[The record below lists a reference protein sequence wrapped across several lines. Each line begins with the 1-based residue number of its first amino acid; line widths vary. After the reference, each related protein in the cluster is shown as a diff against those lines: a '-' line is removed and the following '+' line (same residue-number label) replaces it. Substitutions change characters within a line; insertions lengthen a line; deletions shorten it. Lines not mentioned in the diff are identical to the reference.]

1 VSLGQRK
8 VPACSISFVF
18 STRQINLKTLDEIT
32 IQQPTSANEA
42 AVRESERIS
51 GGVEAPTRNQM
62 DDYIG
67 GGDAIGREHTNEQ
80 TMHVKI
86 LHLFQPNFLI
96 LRTLMFGEVRTG
108 AFK

>member
-1 VSLGQRK
+1 MCHWDKESASLFDFL
-8 VPACSISFVF
+8 CIL
-18 STRQINLKTLDEIT
+18 TRQINLKTLDEIT

-67 GGDAIGREHTNEQ
+67 GGDAIVENTQ
-80 TMHVKI
+80 TSKRCMSKFCI
-86 LHLFQPNFLI
+86 CSAQLLI